1 MKVNLD
7 PKGIKQLEVYI
18 SDLYKENQEL
28 NQKYLNAV
36 TDYEMV
42 MSELQELK
50 KQLKYHTPDEN
61 SAYFKGKNESK
72 MKINR
77 LRSEIKELQ

>member
-28 NQKYLNAV
+28 NQKYLHAV

-50 KQLKYHTPDEN
+50 KQLNK
-61 SAYFKGKNESK
+61 
-72 MKINR
+72 
-77 LRSEIKELQ
+77 